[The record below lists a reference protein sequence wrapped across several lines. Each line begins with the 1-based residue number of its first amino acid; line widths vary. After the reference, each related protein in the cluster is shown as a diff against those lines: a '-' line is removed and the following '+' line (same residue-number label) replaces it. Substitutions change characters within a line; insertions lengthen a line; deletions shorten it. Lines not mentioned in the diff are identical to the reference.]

1 MVKLKDVNGK
11 VDTVDPK
18 NTLGLCDKCNKRIT
32 YKYVQVDGILVLWVV
47 RCSCGYLNICEVK
60 NNG

>member
-18 NTLGLCDKCNKRIT
+18 NTLGLCAKCSKRIK
-32 YKYVQVDGILVLWVV
+32 YKYVQVDEILALWVV
-47 RCSCGYLNICEVK
+47 KCSCGFLNICEAR
-60 NNG
+60 NG